1 VSLKPKQ
8 EAYSTFMNSFTKP
21 TIASN
26 AHEQANL
33 LAELNRME
41 SAYFLFGPFLPTET
55 RNEMFTKFSEFME
68 LCGQRAKSMNPN
80 AGVADDASKVF
91 VEQIT
96 PANFLDQEAAQDRV

>member
-1 VSLKPKQ
+1 
-8 EAYSTFMNSFTKP
+8 MNSFTKP

-41 SAYFLFGPFLPTET
+41 SAYILFFEPFLPTEK